1 MLKVQLCCPKIESCF
16 PFAVPGEIMQTEA
29 DLSPV
34 TDLPTEESSTV
45 TRVALAQEESAPNT
59 MTVKEETEA
68 EAEDEEEQQMLCDS
82 PVLPSAEASSGG
94 EQHPNTVEQGP
105 HEISPVTEEQLPE
118 SPTSV
123 MSCPSV
129 CSPHRQTEH
138 QQQSIEKGKNRGR
151 RRSRWKLKF
160 HHQALPPEYLDHYEA
175 SMAQQEANRGT
186 GYKQNSSI
194 TEKVVSGVRISADK
208 TGSSVGEKSA
218 KSPIKCLSIK
228 TEPDNQAVQ
237 FPATPPLILNTVGA
251 PVEQLRLIPLQT
263 LGLGGSEGDIMA
275 KLQSD
280 FQRHSVDDE
289 VSIIKERKPT
299 VNLSGNK
306 CMQQGKGLLGS
317 LLSSSQ
323 QSEPAGGNKS
333 VPPLD
338 SIKRRSSVIMSS
350 SSANINSTRMSTPST
365 SQQHNPSC
373 TTSKVMKYQDLPYMG
388 EITLDNM
395 KPRRG
400 RKPKKAD
407 ICHLIYK
414 NYGTIFPGTP
424 NSSSLTERE
433 EQGTNKRRLQQESSQ
448 EVTPAAKVKPEVSSV
463 TPSGIKCRA
472 IESLRGE
479 GTQINHADVQN
490 RIISSLLERRLTAAT
505 LQDAN
510 RKNLFGSIHDLN
522 YGGAWNKRTTPVPPV
537 SPSPTA
543 PCSDEPLNLCVKDLN
558 QLKIRLLRK
567 HGNFYE
573 PRTSTVTTNCTKSGP
588 SPVSIKSEPN
598 NNSSSSDMEELLEVS
613 DESPKFA
620 GTPNGSRN
628 QTPVRKVGSADPF
641 PPAIAGLTFPSP
653 PEFQVPGTT
662 LPGGYVYWPGTG
674 VFVHPMALQSQL
686 LYYQK
691 LGAIPVVSMSPTEQP
706 ISGQTFI
713 PTTPLPISHITPA
726 PSVPLQ
732 QHVNTKTTTTQPK
745 PEPKRVSTPTN
756 PKNIIPKVFS
766 TMLSAPN
773 SGKPC
778 GVMPSELTFPRM
790 KRLAPLGNPPPTAR
804 STGAKRKRSAIFIPP
819 MPSENNT
826 NPTTEVSI
834 CKFKF
839 TGGAKPS
846 LQEKKM
852 LSVDSGGN
860 FRYYS
865 GTGDKSMRGYEF
877 FPRESLQQS
886 AGAGGGSPS
895 EHFLAAASSAMVGN
909 DKMSA
914 VSAMPGNVLR
924 DSAFSGGFPLDEH
937 RKYVSTPGFP
947 ADTKRSGSPTA
958 DLTQSVSLSSEM
970 DTSRKPSDGKE
981 VFPDPQGMKKKCDSG
996 ERTDCGGLDAGD
1008 NSQQGTGSQNFRLQR
1023 RKRKTRKSLA
1033 REKLEQTFKEKGFL
1047 IQTQQL
1053 ESAEGATYCK
1063 FRQLR
1068 KFTRYLFRSWKDYLP
1083 GNVREMSVAAGV
1095 AGAGNVSPPPP
1106 GDSELEGELS
1116 SNPPTPTSTTQSTL
1130 LEDSSLQPPTT

>member
-1 MLKVQLCCPKIESCF
+1 M
-16 PFAVPGEIMQTEA
+16 
-29 DLSPV
+29 
-34 TDLPTEESSTV
+34 
-45 TRVALAQEESAPNT
+45 
-59 MTVKEETEA
+59 
-68 EAEDEEEQQMLCDS
+68 
-82 PVLPSAEASSGG
+82 
-94 EQHPNTVEQGP
+94 
-105 HEISPVTEEQLPE
+105 EQL
-118 SPTSV
+118 
-123 MSCPSV
+123 
-129 CSPHRQTEH
+129 
-138 QQQSIEKGKNRGR
+138 K
-151 RRSRWKLKF
+151 
-160 HHQALPPEYLDHYEA
+160 
-175 SMAQQEANRGT
+175 
-186 GYKQNSSI
+186 
-194 TEKVVSGVRISADK
+194 
-208 TGSSVGEKSA
+208 
-218 KSPIKCLSIK
+218 
-228 TEPDNQAVQ
+228 
-237 FPATPPLILNTVGA
+237 
-251 PVEQLRLIPLQT
+251 LIPLQT
-263 LGLGGSEGDIMA
+263 LGLGGSDGEIIA
-275 KLQSD
+275 RLQND
-280 FQRHSVDDE
+280 FQRHTVDDE
-289 VSIIKERKPT
+289 VSIINERKPVQN
-299 VNLSGNK
+299 VNGNK
-306 CMQQGKGLLGS
+306 CVQQGKGLLGC

-323 QSEPAGGNKS
+323 QSESGGGNKS

-350 SSANINSTRMSTPST
+350 SSANCNSMRMTAPST
-365 SQQHNPSC
+365 SQQHNVS
-373 TTSKVMKYQDLPYMG
+373 TSVNKVMKYQDLPYMG

-414 NYGTIFPGTP
+414 NYGTIFPGAP
-424 NSSSLTERE
+424 NSAILADME
-433 EQGTNKRRLQQESSQ
+433 EQNTSKRRLQQESAQ
-448 EVTPAAKVKPEVSSV
+448 QLTHAAKVKPEVASI
-463 TPSGIKCRA
+463 TPSGIKCRT

-479 GTQINHADVQN
+479 GAQINHADVQN
-490 RIISSLLERRLTAAT
+490 RIISSLLEKRLTAAT
-505 LQDAN
+505 QQDAS
-510 RKNLFGSIHDLN
+510 RKNMFGNMHDSN

-573 PRTSTVTTNCTKSGP
+573 PRSSTAATNNTKPGP
-588 SPVSIKSEPN
+588 SPVSIKSEPT
-598 NNSSSSDMEELLEVS
+598 NNSSSSDLEELLEIS
-613 DESPKFA
+613 DNSPKLTC
-620 GTPNGSRN
+620 TPDGSRN
-628 QTPVRKVGSADPF
+628 HTPVRNVGPADPF

-662 LPGGYVYWPGTG
+662 LPGGYVYWPGAG

-691 LGAIPVVSMSPTEQP
+691 LGAIPLVSMSPTEQS

-713 PTTPLPISHITPA
+713 PTAPLPVPHITPA
-726 PSVPLQ
+726 SSVPLPQ
-732 QHVNTKTTTTQPK
+732 QVNAKTNSTQAK
-745 PEPKRVSTPTN
+745 PEQKQTASPN
-756 PKNIIPKVFS
+756 PRNLIPKAFS
-766 TMLSAPN
+766 TMLSPPN

-790 KRLAPLGNPPPTAR
+790 KRLAPLGNPPPT
-804 STGAKRKRSAIFIPP
+804 SGSSGTKRKRSAIFIPP

-886 AGAGGGSPS
+886 AGVSGGSPS

-909 DKMSA
+909 DKMPVVPA
-914 VSAMPGNVLR
+914 TPGNVLR
-924 DSAFSGGFPLDEH
+924 DSALAGGFQLDEH
-937 RKYVSTPGFP
+937 QKYLSTSGLT
-947 ADTKRSGSPTA
+947 ADMKPTGSPSGDFTRS
-958 DLTQSVSLSSEM
+958 LSLSSEM
-970 DTSRKPSDGKE
+970 DTSQKSSDGRG
-981 VFPDPQGMKKKCDSG
+981 VYFDPQGLKKKCESG
-996 ERTDCGGLDAGD
+996 EKMDCGGLDVGD
-1008 NSQQGTGSQNFRLQR
+1008 HSQQGTGSQHFRLQR

-1095 AGAGNVSPPPP
+1095 AGPGDGSPPPP

-1130 LEDSSLQPPTT
+1130 LEDSSQQPPTT

>member
-1 MLKVQLCCPKIESCF
+1 MYSFDHFCSLHQFWTCLLDTIAPDSVFFHQSLYPNHLISSICGNLFYFVLVVLSFPITSFTNSLYSSALNISFLPNAICLSFASAVHYLLSHSKVHN
-16 PFAVPGEIMQTEA
+16 AVPHVIF
-29 DLSPV
+29 LNKFSNF
-34 TDLPTEESSTV
+34 SS
-45 TRVALAQEESAPNT
+45 
-59 MTVKEETEA
+59 
-68 EAEDEEEQQMLCDS
+68 
-82 PVLPSAEASSGG
+82 
-94 EQHPNTVEQGP
+94 
-105 HEISPVTEEQLPE
+105 
-118 SPTSV
+118 
-123 MSCPSV
+123 
-129 CSPHRQTEH
+129 
-138 QQQSIEKGKNRGR
+138 RGR

-175 SMAQQEANRGT
+175 SIAQEANRGA
-186 GYKQNSSI
+186 GDKQNSSKNDKSAVGSRI
-194 TEKVVSGVRISADK
+194 PSDRTGLSVSEKP
-208 TGSSVGEKSA
+208 A
-218 KSPIKCLSIK
+218 KSPTQCPPNNMELA
-228 TEPDNQAVQ
+228 NQTMQ
-237 FPATPPLILNTVGA
+237 FSATAPLILNSGGS
-251 PVEQLRLIPLQT
+251 PVEQFRLIPLQT
-263 LGLGGSEGDIMA
+263 LGLGESEGEIMA
-275 KLQSD
+275 RLQSD

-289 VSIIKERKPT
+289 VSIIKERRSAA
-299 VNLSGNK
+299 NLNGNK
-306 CMQQGKGLLGS
+306 CVQQGKGLLGC
-317 LLSSSQ
+317 LLASSQ
-323 QSEPAGGNKS
+323 QPESTAGSKS
-333 VPPLD
+333 IAPSD

-350 SSANINSTRMSTPST
+350 SAANCNNTRTATPST
-365 SQQHNPSC
+365 SQLHNVST
-373 TTSKVMKYQDLPYMG
+373 TTSKIMKYQDLPYMG
-388 EITLDNM
+388 EITLDNL

-414 NYGTIFPGTP
+414 NYGTIFPGAP
-424 NSSSLTERE
+424 NNTSLDESE
-433 EQGTNKRRLQQESSQ
+433 DHSTNKRRPQQENAQ
-448 EVTPAAKVKPEVSSV
+448 QVTPIARIKTEVASPA
-463 TPSGIKCRA
+463 PSGIKCRT

-479 GTQINHADVQN
+479 GAQINHTDVQN
-490 RIISSLLERRLTAAT
+490 RIISSLLEKRLTAAT
-505 LQDAN
+505 QQDSS
-510 RKNLFGSIHDLN
+510 RKNMFGSVHDMN
-522 YGGAWNKRTTPVPPV
+522 YSGAWNKRTTPVPPV

-573 PRTSTVTTNCTKSGP
+573 PRTSSVTTNNTKPGP
-588 SPVSIKSEPN
+588 APLCIKSEPI

-613 DESPKFA
+613 DDSPKFTS
-620 GTPNGSRN
+620 TPDDSRN
-628 QTPVRKVGSADPF
+628 QTPVRITGPADPF
-641 PPAIAGLTFPSP
+641 PPAIAGLTFPST
-653 PEFQVPGTT
+653 PEIQVPATT
-662 LPGGYVYWPGTG
+662 LPSGYVYWPGAG

-691 LGAIPVVSMSPTEQP
+691 LGAIPLVAMSPTEQP
-706 ISGQTFI
+706 ISGQTYI
-713 PTTPLPISHITPA
+713 PTTPLPIPHITPV
-726 PSVPLQ
+726 PNVPLQ
-732 QHVNTKTTTTQPK
+732 PQVNTKTTTSQTK
-745 PEPKRVSTPTN
+745 AEPKQAATPIN
-756 PKNIIPKVFS
+756 PKNIIPKAFS
-766 TMLSAPN
+766 TMLSPPN
-773 SGKPC
+773 SGKSY
-778 GVMPSELTFPRM
+778 GMMPSELTFPRM
-790 KRLAPLGNPPPTAR
+790 KRLAPLGNPPPNAG

-886 AGAGGGSPS
+886 AGTSGGSPS

-909 DKMSA
+909 DKTSTIPS
-914 VSAMPGNVLR
+914 VPGNIVQ
-924 DSAFSGGFPLDEH
+924 DSALSGGFSMDEH
-937 RKYVSTPGFP
+937 RKYLSTPGFP
-947 ADTKRSGSPTA
+947 ADAKGIGSPSG
-958 DLTQSVSLSSEM
+958 DLTQSVSLSSETDISQKSLDGKDVSFDLQGLRRKSESSERM
-970 DTSRKPSDGKE
+970 ECARLDTSD
-981 VFPDPQGMKKKCDSG
+981 Q
-996 ERTDCGGLDAGD
+996 
-1008 NSQQGTGSQNFRLQR
+1008 NQQGVGSQHFRLQR

-1095 AGAGNVSPPPP
+1095 AGPEDGSPPPH

-1116 SNPPTPTSTTQSTL
+1116 SCPTTPTSTTQSTL
-1130 LEDSSLQPPTT
+1130 VEDSSQQPPNT

>member
-1 MLKVQLCCPKIESCF
+1 M
-16 PFAVPGEIMQTEA
+16 
-29 DLSPV
+29 
-34 TDLPTEESSTV
+34 
-45 TRVALAQEESAPNT
+45 
-59 MTVKEETEA
+59 
-68 EAEDEEEQQMLCDS
+68 
-82 PVLPSAEASSGG
+82 
-94 EQHPNTVEQGP
+94 
-105 HEISPVTEEQLPE
+105 
-118 SPTSV
+118 
-123 MSCPSV
+123 
-129 CSPHRQTEH
+129 
-138 QQQSIEKGKNRGR
+138 
-151 RRSRWKLKF
+151 
-160 HHQALPPEYLDHYEA
+160 
-175 SMAQQEANRGT
+175 
-186 GYKQNSSI
+186 
-194 TEKVVSGVRISADK
+194 
-208 TGSSVGEKSA
+208 
-218 KSPIKCLSIK
+218 
-228 TEPDNQAVQ
+228 EPDNQPVQ
-237 FPATPPLILNTVGA
+237 FPATPPLILNTVSA
-251 PVEQLRLIPLQT
+251 PAEQLRLVPLQN

-275 KLQSD
+275 KLQTD
-280 FQRHSVDDE
+280 FQRHGVDDE

-299 VNLSGNK
+299 VNLNGNK
-306 CMQQGKGLLGS
+306 CMQQSKGLLGS
-317 LLSSSQ
+317 LLSTSQ
-323 QSEPAGGNKS
+323 QSESAGGSRS
-333 VPPLD
+333 VPPLE

-350 SSANINSTRMSTPST
+350 SSTNCNSTRMSTPST

-414 NYGTIFPGTP
+414 NYGTIFPGAP
-424 NSSSLTERE
+424 NSNSTTETE
-433 EQGTNKRRLQQESSQ
+433 EQGTNKRRLQQETSQ
-448 EVTPAAKVKPEVSSV
+448 AIPAAKSKPEVSSV
-463 TPSGIKCRA
+463 TPSGIKCRT

-490 RIISSLLERRLTAAT
+490 RIISSLLEKRLTAAS
-505 LQDAN
+505 LQDVN
-510 RKNLFGSIHDLN
+510 RKNLFGSINDLN

-537 SPSPTA
+537 SPSPTV

-573 PRTSTVTTNCTKSGP
+573 PRTSTVTTNNAKPGP

-598 NNSSSSDMEELLEVS
+598 NNSSSSDMEEFLEVS
-613 DESPKFA
+613 DESPKFG
-620 GTPNGSRN
+620 GTPDGSRN
-628 QTPVRKVGSADPF
+628 QTPVRTVRSAEPF

-653 PEFQVPGTT
+653 PEFQVPGAS
-662 LPGGYVYWPGTG
+662 LPGGYVYWPGAG

-706 ISGQTFI
+706 ISGKTFI

-726 PSVPLQ
+726 SSAPLQ
-732 QHVNTKTTTTQPK
+732 QHVTTKATTTQPK
-745 PEPKRVSTPTN
+745 PDQKRVSTPIN
-756 PKNIIPKVFS
+756 PKNIIPKAFS
-766 TMLSAPN
+766 TMLSPPN

-790 KRLAPLGNPPPTAR
+790 KRLAPLGNPPPAAG

-819 MPSENNT
+819 MPSEHNA

-877 FPRESLQQS
+877 FPRESLQQC
-886 AGAGGGSPS
+886 AGASAGSPS

-914 VSAMPGNVLR
+914 LSAIPGNVLR
-924 DSAFSGGFPLDEH
+924 DGALSAGFPLDEH
-937 RKYVSTPGFP
+937 RKYMSTPGFP
-947 ADTKRSGSPTA
+947 GDTKRNDSPTG
-958 DLTQSVSLSSEM
+958 DVTQTASLSSEI
-970 DTSRKPSDGKE
+970 DTSRKSSDGRE
-981 VFPDPQGMKKKCDSG
+981 VFTNPQGIKKKCDSG
-996 ERTDCGGLDAGD
+996 DGMDSGGPEAGD
-1008 NSQQGTGSQNFRLQR
+1008 HSQQETGSQHFRLQR

-1095 AGAGNVSPPPP
+1095 AGPGDASPPAP

-1116 SNPPTPTSTTQSTL
+1116 SNPPTPTSTAQSTL

>member
-1 MLKVQLCCPKIESCF
+1 MTHF
-16 PFAVPGEIMQTEA
+16 
-29 DLSPV
+29 
-34 TDLPTEESSTV
+34 SS
-45 TRVALAQEESAPNT
+45 
-59 MTVKEETEA
+59 
-68 EAEDEEEQQMLCDS
+68 
-82 PVLPSAEASSGG
+82 
-94 EQHPNTVEQGP
+94 
-105 HEISPVTEEQLPE
+105 
-118 SPTSV
+118 
-123 MSCPSV
+123 
-129 CSPHRQTEH
+129 
-138 QQQSIEKGKNRGR
+138 RGH

-175 SMAQQEANRGT
+175 SIAQETNRGT
-186 GYKQNSSI
+186 DDKHSSSSH
-194 TEKVVSGVRISADK
+194 EKSSAGTRTPSDK
-208 TGSSVGEKSA
+208 TNLSVGKKSA
-218 KSPIKCLSIK
+218 KSPTQCLPIKMESAK
-228 TEPDNQAVQ
+228 QAVQ
-237 FPATPPLILNTVGA
+237 FSATAPLTLNSGGT

-263 LGLGGSEGDIMA
+263 LGLGGSEGEIMVR
-275 KLQSD
+275 LQTD
-280 FQRHSVDDE
+280 FQRHAVDDE
-289 VSIIKERKPT
+289 VSIIKERKPAA
-299 VNLSGNK
+299 NLNGNK
-306 CMQQGKGLLGS
+306 CMQQGKGLLGC
-317 LLSSSQ
+317 LLSSGQ
-323 QSEPAGGNKS
+323 QSESTAGSKLAAPS
-333 VPPLD
+333 D

-350 SSANINSTRMSTPST
+350 TTANCNNTRMAAPST
-365 SQQHNPSC
+365 SQQHIAST
-373 TTSKVMKYQDLPYMG
+373 TTSKIMKYQDLPYMG

-414 NYGTIFPGTP
+414 NYGTIFPGAP
-424 NSSSLTERE
+424 KNPSLDEAE
-433 EQGTNKRRLQQESSQ
+433 EQSTNKRRTQQENAQ
-448 EVTPAAKVKPEVSSV
+448 QVTPTAKIKTDVAS
-463 TPSGIKCRA
+463 TAPSGLKCRT

-479 GTQINHADVQN
+479 STQINHADVQN
-490 RIISSLLERRLTAAT
+490 RIISSLLEKRLTAAT
-505 LQDAN
+505 QQDTSRN
-510 RKNLFGSIHDLN
+510 NVFGSIHDLN
-522 YGGAWNKRTTPVPPV
+522 YSGAWNKRTTPVPPV

-543 PCSDEPLNLCVKDLN
+543 PCNDEPLNLCVKDLN

-573 PRTSTVTTNCTKSGP
+573 PRTSSAITNNSKPGP
-588 SPVSIKSEPN
+588 APVCIKSEPI

-613 DESPKFA
+613 DDSPKFTS
-620 GTPNGSRN
+620 TPDGSRN
-628 QTPVRKVGSADPF
+628 QTPVRITGPADSF
-641 PPAIAGLTFPSP
+641 TPAIAGLTFPSP
-653 PEFQVPGTT
+653 PELQVPGTT
-662 LPGGYVYWPGTG
+662 LPGGYVYWPGAG

-691 LGAIPVVSMSPTEQP
+691 LGAIPLVTMSPTEQP

-713 PTTPLPISHITPA
+713 PTTPLPIPHLTPV
-726 PSVPLQ
+726 PNVPLQ
-732 QHVNTKTTTTQPK
+732 PQVNTKTTTSQNK
-745 PEPKRVSTPTN
+745 PEQKQSAAHNN
-756 PKNIIPKVFS
+756 PKNIIPKAFS
-766 TMLSAPN
+766 TMLSPSS
-773 SGKPC
+773 SGKSY

-790 KRLAPLGNPPPTAR
+790 KRLAPLGNPPPNSG

-886 AGAGGGSPS
+886 AGASGGSPS
-895 EHFLAAASSAMVGN
+895 EHFLAAASSAMVAN
-909 DKMSA
+909 DKLPSIPSVA
-914 VSAMPGNVLR
+914 GNVLQE
-924 DSAFSGGFPLDEH
+924 SALAGGFPLDEH
-937 RKYVSTPGFP
+937 RKYLPTPGFP
-947 ADTKRSGSPTA
+947 ADTKGSVSPSG
-958 DLTQSVSLSSEM
+958 DLTQTVSLSSET
-970 DTSRKPSDGKE
+970 DISRKSSDGKE
-981 VFPDPQGMKKKCDSG
+981 VSFDLQGLKRKCESSD
-996 ERTDCGGLDAGD
+996 RTDCAGLDAGD
-1008 NSQQGTGSQNFRLQR
+1008 QNQQGTGSQHFRLQR

-1095 AGAGNVSPPPP
+1095 AGPGEGSPPPH

-1116 SNPPTPTSTTQSTL
+1116 SSPTTPTSTTQSTII
-1130 LEDSSLQPPTT
+1130 EDSSQPPPNT

>member
-1 MLKVQLCCPKIESCF
+1 
-16 PFAVPGEIMQTEA
+16 
-29 DLSPV
+29 
-34 TDLPTEESSTV
+34 
-45 TRVALAQEESAPNT
+45 
-59 MTVKEETEA
+59 
-68 EAEDEEEQQMLCDS
+68 
-82 PVLPSAEASSGG
+82 
-94 EQHPNTVEQGP
+94 
-105 HEISPVTEEQLPE
+105 
-118 SPTSV
+118 
-123 MSCPSV
+123 
-129 CSPHRQTEH
+129 
-138 QQQSIEKGKNRGR
+138 
-151 RRSRWKLKF
+151 
-160 HHQALPPEYLDHYEA
+160 
-175 SMAQQEANRGT
+175 MAQQEATRGT
-186 GYKQNSSI
+186 GYKPNSTL
-194 TEKVVSGVRISADK
+194 TEKAASSVRSSADK
-208 TGSSVGEKSA
+208 IVSPVGEKSA
-218 KSPIKCLSIK
+218 KSPIKCPPIK
-228 TEPDNQAVQ
+228 MESDSQAVQ
-237 FPATPPLILNTVGA
+237 FPPSPPVILNTVSTPA
-251 PVEQLRLIPLQT
+251 EQLRLIPLQN
-263 LGLGGSEGDIMA
+263 LGLGGGEGDIVA

-280 FQRHSVDDE
+280 FQRNCVDDE
-289 VSIIKERKPT
+289 VSIIKERKPA
-299 VNLSGNK
+299 VNLNGNK
-306 CMQQGKGLLGS
+306 CVQQSKGLLGS

-323 QSEPAGGNKS
+323 QSESAGGNRS
-333 VPPLD
+333 VPALD

-350 SSANINSTRMSTPST
+350 SSTNCNSTRISTPST

-373 TTSKVMKYQDLPYMG
+373 TTSKIMKFQDLPYMG

-414 NYGTIFPGTP
+414 NYGTIFPGAP
-424 NSSSLTERE
+424 NSSCLTETE
-433 EQGTNKRRLQQESSQ
+433 EQGATKRRLQQETSQ
-448 EVTPAAKVKPEVSSV
+448 QAIPAAKAKPDVSSV

-479 GTQINHADVQN
+479 GTQINHTDVQN
-490 RIISSLLERRLTAAT
+490 RIISSLLEKRLTAAT
-505 LQDAN
+505 LQDTA
-510 RKNLFGSIHDLN
+510 KNLFGGIHDLN

-543 PCSDEPLNLCVKDLN
+543 TCSDEPLNLCVKDLN

-573 PRTSTVTTNCTKSGP
+573 PRTSTLTTNNMKPGP
-588 SPVSIKSEPN
+588 SPMSIKNEPN
-598 NNSSSSDMEELLEVS
+598 NNSSSSDMDDLLEVS
-613 DESPKFA
+613 DESPKVG
-620 GTPNGSRN
+620 GTPDGSRN
-628 QTPVRKVGSADPF
+628 QTPLRTVGSADPF

-662 LPGGYVYWPGTG
+662 LPGGYVYWPGAG

-691 LGAIPVVSMSPTEQP
+691 LGAIPVVSVPPTEP
-706 ISGQTFI
+706 MSGQTFI
-713 PTTPLPISHITPA
+713 PTAPLPISHVTPT

-745 PEPKRVSTPTN
+745 PEQKRVSAPIN
-756 PKNIIPKVFS
+756 PKNIIPKAFS
-766 TMLSAPN
+766 TMLSPPN
-773 SGKPC
+773 SGKSC

-790 KRLAPLGNPPPTAR
+790 KRLAPLGNPPPATG

-819 MPSENNT
+819 MPSDNNA

-886 AGAGGGSPS
+886 AGASGGSPS

-914 VSAMPGNVLR
+914 VSGIPGTVLR
-924 DSAFSGGFPLDEH
+924 ESALSAGFPLDEH
-937 RKYVSTPGFP
+937 RKYMSTPGFP
-947 ADTKRSGSPTA
+947 RDTKCNGSPTG
-958 DLTQSVSLSSEM
+958 DLTQSVSLSSET
-970 DTSRKPSDGKE
+970 DTSRKSLDGRE
-981 VFPDPQGMKKKCDSG
+981 VFTDTQGMKKKCDSG
-996 ERTDCGGLDAGD
+996 ERMDFGGLDVGD
-1008 NSQQGTGSQNFRLQR
+1008 HSQQGTGSQHFRLQR

-1095 AGAGNVSPPPP
+1095 AGPGDGSPPPP

-1116 SNPPTPTSTTQSTL
+1116 SNPPTPTSRAQSTP
-1130 LEDSSLQPPTT
+1130 LEESSLQPPTT